1 MSTYSGEAYALRK
14 GVQYV
19 KEEMKKLTNIIICV
33 DSLSVLQNIKKI
45 LHTGY
50 NDPRNLGYY
59 TKINLSK
66 RLITFLWI
74 PSHVRI
80 IGNEKADK
88 TAKQRNHLNY

>member
-50 NDPRNLGYY
+50 NDRSLYRAFLEVIHSLATANRNIL
-59 TKINLSK
+59 NLSF
-66 RLITFLWI
+66 FL
-74 PSHVRI
+74 
-80 IGNEKADK
+80 
-88 TAKQRNHLNY
+88 